1 MSPIYYVQVGISV
14 CNMYICIYESRCI
27 QFSPCY
33 IFESKRL
40 YLRCFNIFYYFA
52 LLMGLVNFCQMTLTF
67 SWDSNFPSQIKR
79 CLIECNF
86 QFEHALLSPPY
97 NLSSLRQH
105 PIAYSRRVSLFVQ
118 QCIPTVIVSKEYFV
132 IYFEIEEY
140 SYENLFH
147 FREIPNIVERIT
159 NDRAKRR

>member
-1 MSPIYYVQVGISV
+1 
-14 CNMYICIYESRCI
+14 
-27 QFSPCY
+27 
-33 IFESKRL
+33 
-40 YLRCFNIFYYFA
+40 
-52 LLMGLVNFCQMTLTF
+52 MGLVNFCQMTITF
-67 SWDSNFPSQIKR
+67 SWDSNFPSQIKG

-86 QFEHALLSPPY
+86 QFEHALLSLPPHNPSLPPPLPPLY
-97 NLSSLRQH
+97 NLSSLRQR
-105 PIAYSRRVSLFVQ
+105 PIAYSCRVSPFVQ